1 MNPFTERRDLNRMS
15 RKPPKH
21 LLSAEEAATRIT
33 SKLTSLNP
41 TRELN
46 KELLQFWVEKLVLDV
61 LDYCHRTDFPDALI
75 YTCVDLIQKRLAD
88 LNEALAGD
96 TESEAVSLPLSEIK
110 MNDTQFKF
118 STDLVRKTIAPD
130 NIGLLSD
137 LDFDSIK
144 PRLNLYRRVVS
155 R

>member
-1 MNPFTERRDLNRMS
+1 MNPFTERRDLNLTS
-15 RKPPKH
+15 R
-21 LLSAEEAATRIT
+21 LLSAEEATIRIT
-33 SKLTSLNP
+33 SKLTKLEQ
-41 TRELN
+41 TRQPD
-46 KELLQFWVEKLVLDV
+46 KELIQFWVEKLVLDV

-75 YTCVDLIQKRLAD
+75 YTCVDLVRKRLAD
-88 LNEALAGD
+88 MDEAAG
-96 TESEAVSLPLSEIK
+96 ESESETVTLPLSEIK
-110 MNDTQFKF
+110 MDDTQFKF
-118 STDLVRKTIAPD
+118 STDLMVKTTAPD

>member
-1 MNPFTERRDLNRMS
+1 MNPFTERRDLNLTS
-15 RKPPKH
+15 R
-21 LLSAEEAATRIT
+21 LLSAEEATIRIT
-33 SKLTSLNP
+33 SKLTSLEQ

-46 KELLQFWVEKLVLDV
+46 KELIRFWVEKLVLDI
-61 LDYCHRTDFPDALI
+61 LDYCHRTDFPDALV
-75 YTCVDLIQKRLAD
+75 YTCVDLIRKRLAD
-88 LNEALAGD
+88 MDEAAGGS
-96 TESEAVSLPLSEIK
+96 ESETGTLPLSEIK
-110 MNDTQFKF
+110 MDDTSFKF
-118 STDLVRKTIAPD
+118 STDLMVKTTAPD

>member
-1 MNPFTERRDLNRMS
+1 MNPFTERRDTSHMS
-15 RKPPKH
+15 K
-21 LLSAEEAATRIT
+21 LLSAEEATIRIT
-33 SKLTSLNP
+33 SKLTSLEQA
-41 TRELN
+41 RELN

-75 YTCVDLIQKRLAD
+75 YTCVDLLRKRLAD
-88 LNEALAGD
+88 MDEAAGNS
-96 TESEAVSLPLSEIK
+96 ESEAVTLPLSEIK
-110 MNDTQFKF
+110 MDDTQYKF
-118 STDLVRKTIAPD
+118 STDLMVKTTAPD

>member
-1 MNPFTERRDLNRMS
+1 MNPFTERRDLNLTS
-15 RKPPKH
+15 R
-21 LLSAEEAATRIT
+21 LLSAEEATIRIT
-33 SKLTSLNP
+33 SKLTKLEQ
-41 TRELN
+41 TRQLD
-46 KELLQFWVEKLVLDV
+46 KELIQFWVEKLVLDV

-75 YTCVDLIQKRLAD
+75 YTCVDLVRKRLAD
-88 LNEALAGD
+88 MDEAAG
-96 TESEAVSLPLSEIK
+96 ESESETVTLPLSEIK
-110 MNDTQFKF
+110 MDDTQFKF
-118 STDLVRKTIAPD
+118 STDLMVKTTAPD

>member
-1 MNPFTERRDLNRMS
+1 MNPFTERRDLNLTS
-15 RKPPKH
+15 KF
-21 LLSAEEAATRIT
+21 LSAEEAITRIL
-33 SKLTSLNP
+33 SKLTMLEQA
-41 TRELN
+41 RQLN
-46 KELLQFWVEKLVLDV
+46 KELIQFWVEKLVLDV

-75 YTCVDLIQKRLAD
+75 YTCVDLIRKRLAD
-88 LNEALAGD
+88 MDEAAGIS
-96 TESEAVSLPLSEIK
+96 ESETATLPLSEIK
-110 MNDTQFKF
+110 MDDTSFKF
-118 STDLVRKTIAPD
+118 STDLMVKTTAPD

>member
-1 MNPFTERRDLNRMS
+1 MNPFTERRDTNPMLN
-15 RKPPKH
+15 
-21 LLSAEEAATRIT
+21 LLSAEEATIRIT
-33 SKLTSLNP
+33 SKLTTLEQ

-75 YTCVDLIQKRLAD
+75 YTCVDLLRKRLAD
-88 LNEALAGD
+88 MDEAAGNS
-96 TESEAVSLPLSEIK
+96 ESEAVTLPLSEIK
-110 MNDTQFKF
+110 MDDTQYKF
-118 STDLVRKTIAPD
+118 STDLMVKTTAPN

>member
-1 MNPFTERRDLNRMS
+1 MNPFTERKGISPLSN
-15 RKPPKH
+15 
-21 LLSAEEAATRIT
+21 LLSAEEATIRIT
-33 SKLTSLNP
+33 SKLTTLEQ

-75 YTCVDLIQKRLAD
+75 YTCVDLIRKRLAD
-88 LNEALAGD
+88 MDEAAGLSENEKAN
-96 TESEAVSLPLSEIK
+96 LPLSEIK
-110 MNDTQFKF
+110 MDDTQFKF
-118 STDLVRKTIAPD
+118 STDLVVKTTAPD

-155 R
+155 K

>member
-1 MNPFTERRDLNRMS
+1 MNPFTERRDLNLSS
-15 RKPPKH
+15 RF
-21 LLSAEEAATRIT
+21 LSAEEATTRIM
-33 SKLTSLNP
+33 SKLTSLEQ

-46 KELLQFWVEKLVLDV
+46 KELLRFWAEKLVLDV
-61 LDYCHRTDFPDALI
+61 LDYCHRADFPDALV
-75 YTCVDLIQKRLAD
+75 YTCVDLIRKRLAD
-88 LNEALAGD
+88 MDEAAGGS
-96 TESEAVSLPLSEIK
+96 ESEAVTLPLSEIK
-110 MNDTQFKF
+110 MDDTQFKF
-118 STDLVRKTIAPD
+118 STDLMVKTTAPD

>member
-1 MNPFTERRDLNRMS
+1 MNPFTERRDTSPMS
-15 RKPPKH
+15 K
-21 LLSAEEAATRIT
+21 LLSAEEATIRIT
-33 SKLTSLNP
+33 SKLTSLEQA
-41 TRELN
+41 RELN

-75 YTCVDLIQKRLAD
+75 YTCVDLLRKQLAD
-88 LNEALAGD
+88 MDEAAGNS
-96 TESEAVSLPLSEIK
+96 ESEAVTLPLSEIK
-110 MNDTQFKF
+110 MDDTQYKF
-118 STDLVRKTIAPD
+118 STDLMVKTTAPD

>member
-1 MNPFTERRDLNRMS
+1 MNPFTERRDTSPMS
-15 RKPPKH
+15 K
-21 LLSAEEAATRIT
+21 LLSAEEATIRIT
-33 SKLTSLNP
+33 SKLTSLEQ

-61 LDYCHRTDFPDALI
+61 LDYCHCTDFPDALI
-75 YTCVDLIQKRLAD
+75 YTCVDLLRKRLAD
-88 LNEALAGD
+88 MDEAAGE
-96 TESEAVSLPLSEIK
+96 TVTLPLSEIK
-110 MNDTQFKF
+110 MDDTSFKF
-118 STDLVRKTIAPD
+118 STDLIVKTTAPD